1 MHTHIGAFTYWHEDN
16 TMFRVF
22 SFKTEKSINSPADI
36 CVLCLW
42 LELASLK
49 KKLKLSLL
57 IVCFIYT
64 LFIRLALHDN

>member
-49 KKLKLSLL
+49 KKNNYRS
-57 IVCFIYT
+57 
-64 LFIRLALHDN
+64 